1 MGRVIDPIYVAYCM
15 CRDKLNAHPKG
26 YEFTMEWGTMSEA
39 KSRSLRIIMH
49 DFVKLGYI
57 ERVSDSETSTTFRKL

>member
-1 MGRVIDPIYVAYCM
+1 MSEIIDPIYMAYCM
-15 CRDKLNAHPKG
+15 CRDKVNEHPAG
-26 YEFTMEWGTMSEA
+26 YEFTMEWSTMSEA

-49 DFVKLGYI
+49 DLVMLGYI